1 MEVISKNKIKKAGK
15 ILADK
20 DAHSKQEI
28 LNSESILQY
37 WRILHEQI
45 MTEFYDIVLKEAKDI
60 DTFATVAQR
69 VKRSESIIAKLQR
82 QPVNQLTTMQD
93 IAGIRA
99 IMPDLNTAQ
108 SLRERLKGI
117 GEEHKFKTYDNY
129 ITNPKDSGYRSIH
142 LVYKYVSPLSVPLNG
157 LMIEIQIR
165 TELQHSWAT
174 AVETMSTFLGTHLKF
189 GEGQPKWLKYFALTS
204 SSFSYLENTP
214 QVPGYE
220 HMSEEETYEM
230 ALYEFRYNEIEEK
243 LSAFTTAANHITKQ
257 NSPNK
262 FYHLITLN
270 TSIRRVNI
278 KSFQK
283 NEFTLA
289 NQNYTDSERKYRNT
303 PSVQVVLVST
313 ESIQELRKA
322 FPNYFLDVAAFLENM
337 SKISI
342 CLNKLK
348 ERRIFREMNENSKL
362 DKRTKFK

>member
-1 MEVISKNKIKKAGK
+1 MEAISKNKIKQAGK

-20 DAHSKQEI
+20 DAHSKEEI
-28 LNSESILQY
+28 LNSEKLLQY

-45 MTEFYDIVLKEAKDI
+45 MTEFYDIVLTEAKDI
-60 DTFATVAQR
+60 DTFATIAQR

-99 IMPDLNTAQ
+99 IMPDLITSQ

-129 ITNPKDSGYRSIH
+129 IANPKKSGYRSIH

-204 SSFSYLENTP
+204 NSFSYLEGTP

-220 HMSEEETYEM
+220 HMSEEETHEM

-262 FYHLITLN
+262 FYHLLTLN
-270 TSIRRVNI
+270 TTIRRVSI
-278 KSFQK
+278 KSFEK
-283 NEFTLA
+283 DEFKLA
-289 NQNYTDSERKYRNT
+289 NEKYTIAERKHRNT

-313 ESIQELRKA
+313 ESIQELRRA
-322 FPNYFLDVAAFLENM
+322 FPNYFLDVAGFLENM
-337 SKISI
+337 SKIRI
-342 CLNKLK
+342 RYNRLK
-348 ERRIFREMNENSKL
+348 DRQIFREMSESSKF
-362 DKRTKFK
+362 DKKTKFK